1 MEQPG
6 PRLCSLFPRHS
17 SDLRTG
23 GAVSRS
29 LTCCLSSGTSWPV
42 TISCLDA
49 VSWARSVG
57 VNVSR
62 NNIHILGA
70 EIQSPAYGEPGVRH
84 GYYIQGWDQQAS
96 LLISSLPVQGCAEPR
111 DKPPGGHI
119 PIFGQVSNLEM
130 AQPLT
135 ARGKLWCAFRPTF

>member
-1 MEQPG
+1 M
-6 PRLCSLFPRHS
+6 CSLFPRHGG
-17 SDLRTG
+17 DLRTG
-23 GAVSRS
+23 GAVSHS

-42 TISCLDA
+42 TIPCLDG

-57 VNVSR
+57 VNLSG
-62 NNIHILGA
+62 NNTQILGA
-70 EIQSPAYGEPGVRH
+70 GIQSSAYGEPGMRH

-96 LLISSLPVQGCAEPR
+96 LLISSLPVQAVQSPEISHLEA
-111 DKPPGGHI
+111 KF

-135 ARGKLWCAFRPTF
+135 SRGMLWCAFRPIF